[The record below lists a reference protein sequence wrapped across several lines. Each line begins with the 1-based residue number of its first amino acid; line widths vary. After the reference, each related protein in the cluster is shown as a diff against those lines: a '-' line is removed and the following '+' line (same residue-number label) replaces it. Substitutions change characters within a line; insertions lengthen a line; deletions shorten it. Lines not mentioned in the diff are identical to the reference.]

1 MISVQK
7 TTAGQQQT
15 TRKSPR
21 LCATGILL
29 FGRYAA
35 PQRLE
40 LTGDSVRPA
49 LCNGDFSGKLHLLL
63 RGNKFPEPV
72 HITPEFT
79 QPVVAVGVVGSVA
92 AQVRFVVADDVLG
105 LYGRVVLHQPLAE
118 FGGKPESFLKICA
131 VWGAAYR
138 PNKRIPGAQAPG
150 IFCVLYAKMKSSIKR
165 APRKGQIKRSLTPPL
180 TPLVRHF

>member
-40 LTGDSVRPA
+40 LTGDSVRLA
-49 LCNGDFSGKLHLLL
+49 LGDRDLGGELDLLL
-63 RGNKFPEPV
+63 AGNQRAEPV
-72 HITPEFT
+72 HIPAELPE
-79 QPVVAVGVVGSVA
+79 PVVAVRVVAGVA
-92 AQVRFVVADDVLG
+92 AQVRFVVADDVLR
-105 LYGRVVLHQPLAE
+105 LD
-118 FGGKPESFLKICA
+118 
-131 VWGAAYR
+131 
-138 PNKRIPGAQAPG
+138 
-150 IFCVLYAKMKSSIKR
+150 
-165 APRKGQIKRSLTPPL
+165 
-180 TPLVRHF
+180 